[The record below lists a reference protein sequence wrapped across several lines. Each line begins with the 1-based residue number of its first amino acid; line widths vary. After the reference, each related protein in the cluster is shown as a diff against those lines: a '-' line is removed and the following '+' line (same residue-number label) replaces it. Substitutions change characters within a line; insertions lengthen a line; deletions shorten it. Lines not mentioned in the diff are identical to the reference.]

1 MIAQEPPALKR
12 REIRAILKRHPGSI
26 SRIARELG
34 HSTHVTVSKW
44 LKNGGTSKPVEEA
57 ATREALRLLEE
68 EKNAAA

>member
-1 MIAQEPPALKR
+1 MITQESATLKR

-44 LKNGGTSKPVEEA
+44 LTNGGTSKPVEEA
-57 ATREALRLLEE
+57 ATREAMRLLEE
-68 EKNAAA
+68 EKTHGA